1 MFFLGVDMK
10 QMKRFLQIRLV
21 MTSIIFVVVVALG
34 FSIIQEG
41 WHLIFAQTIE
51 TFDELSDIENNN
63 RKYSYL
69 KPEMLTYTEI
79 DIILDQTLSTKRYNG
94 YVAAFDNQYF
104 LVFRQ
109 DNIDNQ
115 STMILTPSFF
125 SQDNNIL
132 FKTSV
137 FDQIM
142 ETEGLTIQEI
152 SAVFYPQVLIDVRGR
167 IKSDIPIVI
176 IWFLIVGLFGALM
189 GYFLKEYYEFTTKKK
204 KYKYL
209 RSGKLLFK
217 SNRLLLT
224 HKALYVIKSRI
235 HVFSVDSI
243 REYSV
248 NQESLTLYFKNVK
261 LQINAPHSVIQD
273 FKRVLFPEI
282 LNYEN

>member
-1 MFFLGVDMK
+1 MK
-10 QMKRFLQIRLV
+10 QIKRFLQIRLV
-21 MTSIIFVVVVALG
+21 MASIIFVMVVALG
-34 FSIIQEG
+34 SSIIQEG
-41 WHLIFAQTIE
+41 WHLMFAPTIE
-51 TFDELSDIENNN
+51 TFAELNDIENDN

-79 DIILDQTLSTKRYNG
+79 DIILEQSLSTKRYNG

-115 STMILTPSFF
+115 STMILMPSFF
-125 SQDNNIL
+125 SDDNNLL
-132 FKTSV
+132 FKTNV

-142 ETEGLTIQEI
+142 VTEGLTLQEI
-152 SAVFYPQVLIDVRGR
+152 NSVFHPHVLIDVRGR
-167 IKSDIPIVI
+167 IKSDIPVVVL
-176 IWFLIVGLFGALM
+176 WFLIVGLFGALM
-189 GYFLKEYYEFTTKKK
+189 GFSLKEYYDFTTKKN

-209 RSGKLLFK
+209 RNGKLLFK
-217 SNRLLLT
+217 SNKLLLNQ
-224 HKALYVIKSRI
+224 KALYIIKRRI
-235 HVFSVDSI
+235 HVFPVDSI

-248 NQESLTLYFKNVK
+248 NQDSLTLYFKNVK
-261 LQINAPHSVIQD
+261 LQINAPHITIQN